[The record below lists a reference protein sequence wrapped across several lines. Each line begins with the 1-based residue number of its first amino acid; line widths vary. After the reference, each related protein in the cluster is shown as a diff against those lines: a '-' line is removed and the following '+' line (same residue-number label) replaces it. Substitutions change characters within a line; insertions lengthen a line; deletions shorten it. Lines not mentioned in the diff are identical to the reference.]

1 MASRRRAAARRPSG
15 EGASGRALVSER
27 AAVVLMCG
35 VLALAVWL
43 VFGQTLHHGF
53 VNFDDNEY
61 VYDNLAVVPGL
72 TLHGIAWAF
81 THTHASNWHP
91 LTWLSHMVDC
101 QLYGLQPAGH
111 HLTSVVLHAVN
122 VILLFLVLRR
132 MTGAFWPS
140 AFVATIFGVHP
151 LRAESVAWVSER
163 KDVLS
168 GTFFVLTLAAYQAM
182 SRAPRAGA
190 TSRCCSRWRS
200 A

>member
-1 MASRRRAAARRPSG
+1 MANRRRAAARRPRG
-15 EGASGRALVSER
+15 EAGSGRALVGER

-61 VYDNLAVVPGL
+61 VYDNHAVVGGL

-101 QLYGLQPAGH
+101 QLYGLHPA
-111 HLTSVVLHAVN
+111 
-122 VILLFLVLRR
+122 
-132 MTGAFWPS
+132 
-140 AFVATIFGVHP
+140 
-151 LRAESVAWVSER
+151 
-163 KDVLS
+163 
-168 GTFFVLTLAAYQAM
+168 
-182 SRAPRAGA
+182 
-190 TSRCCSRWRS
+190 
-200 A
+200 